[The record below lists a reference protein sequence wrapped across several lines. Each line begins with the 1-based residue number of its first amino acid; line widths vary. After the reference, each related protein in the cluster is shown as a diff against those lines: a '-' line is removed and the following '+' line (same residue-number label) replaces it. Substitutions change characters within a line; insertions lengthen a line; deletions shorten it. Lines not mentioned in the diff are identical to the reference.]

1 MQTKIIERYFFFGIL
16 LATLIFTFFIFK
28 PFWIVLVLG
37 ISFSVVL
44 YPIFKW
50 LRTKKI
56 PSSLSAFLT
65 VLFFIIIL
73 CGPIFGIGLLVFNQS
88 QHVYYLV
95 VNNNNAGPLIN
106 LVGNKINNILPVNM
120 SFDITQKASEFIS
133 FLTNNITKIFSTT
146 LSALFSFGLMLM
158 SIFYFLKDGEEW
170 KKILI
175 RLSPLSKNDDKKIIT
190 ILSEAINGVIKGHL
204 FIALAQGML
213 MGIGLA
219 LFGVPNPALWGV
231 VAGIGSLIPFVG
243 TAIVSVPSIIFL
255 FFIGHNPQAIG
266 LLVWSVVIVSMVD
279 NFLSPVFI
287 SNKTKTPTFLILF
300 SVLGGISLLGPVGIL
315 IGPLII
321 SLLQALV
328 SIYRNEFQEK

>member
-1 MQTKIIERYFFFGIL
+1 
-16 LATLIFTFFIFK
+16 
-28 PFWIVLVLG
+28 
-37 ISFSVVL
+37 
-44 YPIFKW
+44 
-50 LRTKKI
+50 
-56 PSSLSAFLT
+56 
-65 VLFFIIIL
+65 
-73 CGPIFGIGLLVFNQS
+73 
-88 QHVYYLV
+88 
-95 VNNNNAGPLIN
+95 
-106 LVGNKINNILPVNM
+106 M

-243 TAIVSVPSIIFL
+243 TAIVSVPLPSTPKI
-255 FFIGHNPQAIG
+255 PAPTPAY
-266 LLVWSVVIVSMVD
+266 
-279 NFLSPVFI
+279 PV
-287 SNKTKTPTFLILF
+287 
-300 SVLGGISLLGPVGIL
+300 
-315 IGPLII
+315 
-321 SLLQALV
+321 A
-328 SIYRNEFQEK
+328 